1 MSWNIFSRYFDTLLY
16 VRIYGKLASPYYLN
30 LPDVACA
37 DNQRSEFIQYE
48 VVEKSNG

>member
-1 MSWNIFSRYFDTLLY
+1 MNWNFHITNFVTLLY
-16 VRIYGKLASPYYLN
+16 LRIYGKLASPYYLD
-30 LPDVACA
+30 LPAVACA